1 MSFDKIQ
8 EIKVSVDE
16 YNQNCKQDKKELN
29 NEIFLFSFLSIGTFY
44 IFVNFFT
51 WYFFTALMFFVGSL
65 VILLFE
71 KAYENRYEYD
81 FEKIKKFYVLTNNIY
96 KYFYIIIII
105 ILIISLILYF
115 NPFSILINISLIL
128 WSTRLLK
135 KTIKEDIMIYCT
147 D

>member
-51 WYFFTALMFFVGSL
+51 GYFFTALMFFVGSL

-81 FEKIKKFYVLTNNIY
+81 FEKIKKFYILTNNIY

-105 ILIISLILYF
+105 ILLISLILYF
-115 NPFSILINISLIL
+115 NPFSILINMPLIV
-128 WSTRLLK
+128 WSTKLLK
-135 KTIKEDIMIYCT
+135 KTIKEDIIIYFT